1 MEFDLDLLRKQVEAD
16 PYQTTRELTVS
27 LGVNQTAVVC
37 GLKSIDGVRKL
48 GRWVP
53 HALTQYDVDRHAD
66 MALSLLMLKRIH
78 TWLEHLVTSGD
89 EKWIIYPNSIIFILF
104 AGMPNGLTK
113 ALRGVNLEERQARLK
128 NLAKLYFGNTTSTIR
143 QNNNVASAVIDVD
156 VKEFVTGSINDPSI
170 EEINR
175 KEGVSEFLFQGDI
188 NLTDEQLDWIERNI
202 DIRKNTRSKRQVD
215 SGARLWSNNRVF
227 YFFDISIGT
236 RPVYQ

>member
-1 MEFDLDLLRKQVEAD
+1 MRKFWAEVVKEDLRTLGMNRQFRRDERVRRILNSYEWIDSVQALAENREGWAELCSRTPPFDED
-16 PYQTTRELTVS
+16 
-27 LGVNQTAVVC
+27 
-37 GLKSIDGVRKL
+37 
-48 GRWVP
+48 
-53 HALTQYDVDRHAD
+53 
-66 MALSLLMLKRIH
+66 
-78 TWLEHLVTSGD
+78 
-89 EKWIIYPNSIIFILF
+89 
-104 AGMPNGLTK
+104 

-227 YFFDISIGT
+227 YFFDISIASGYMLGNYAKG
-236 RPVYQ
+236 PYKPILPP

>member
-1 MEFDLDLLRKQVEAD
+1 MVHIGCDLVCLVLFIMNCHVKSDL
-16 PYQTTRELTVS
+16 TTKAR
-27 LGVNQTAVVC
+27 
-37 GLKSIDGVRKL
+37 
-48 GRWVP
+48 
-53 HALTQYDVDRHAD
+53 
-66 MALSLLMLKRIH
+66 LSLLQ
-78 TWLEHLVTSGD
+78 
-89 EKWIIYPNSIIFILF
+89 
-104 AGMPNGLTK
+104 
-113 ALRGVNLEERQARLK
+113 ALRGVNLEERQTRLK

-227 YFFDISIGT
+227 YFFDISIGP
-236 RPVYQ
+236 PVASDSNSQDVDHVVVDDDHFLREINHNISI